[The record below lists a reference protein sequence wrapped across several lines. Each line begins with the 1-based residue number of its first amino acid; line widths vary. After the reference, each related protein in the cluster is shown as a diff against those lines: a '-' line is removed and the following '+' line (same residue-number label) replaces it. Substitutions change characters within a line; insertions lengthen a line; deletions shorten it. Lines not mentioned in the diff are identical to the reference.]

1 MIREVGVGD
10 ADELAALYQANRAFL
25 APYEPLRPDAFYTA
39 AGQRERLS
47 RPVEGWR
54 FAILD
59 DDGAIVGAINVG
71 DVVRGAF
78 HSANVG
84 YFVSQHVNRRGLAT
98 AAVGDVCTFAFGRA
112 GLHRLQAGTL
122 LDNRAS
128 QRVLEKN
135 GFERIGIAR
144 QYLQIAG
151 EWQDHLLFQRIAAD
165 L

>member
-1 MIREVGVGD
+1 VIREVGVGD
-10 ADELAALYQANRAFL
+10 ADELAALYSANREFL
-25 APYEPLRPDAFYTA
+25 APFEPIRPDAFFTA

-59 DDGAIVGAINVG
+59 DDGAIAGAINVTN
-71 DVVRGAF
+71 VVRGAF

-84 YFVSQHVNRRGLAT
+84 YFVSQHVNGRGLAT
-98 AAVGDVCTFAFGRA
+98 AAVRDVCAFAFGSA
-112 GLHRLQAGTL
+112 GLHRLEAGTL
-122 LDNRAS
+122 LDNYAS

-151 EWQDHLLFQRIAAD
+151 AWQDHLLFQRIAAD

>member
-10 ADELAALYQANRAFL
+10 ADEVAALYRANRDFL
-25 APYEPLRPDAFYTA
+25 AAFEPIRPVAFFTGD
-39 AGQRERLS
+39 GQRERLS
-47 RPVEGWR
+47 RPVDGWR
-54 FAILD
+54 FAILED
-59 DDGAIVGAINVG
+59 EGAIVGAINVG

-78 HSANVG
+78 HSANLG
-84 YFVSQHVNRRGLAT
+84 YFVSQHVNGRGLAT
-98 AAVGDVCTFAFGRA
+98 AAVGDVCAFAFGRA

-122 LDNRAS
+122 LDNHAS

-144 QYLQIAG
+144 KYLQIAG
-151 EWQDHLLFQRIAAD
+151 RWQDHLLFQRVAAD